1 MNLNKYGK
9 NKELRLSWHRE
20 HLDARPPHSIDVNR
34 QDKKKKSEREQNQT
48 QVRASLTV
56 LQLAVGRKQPNK
68 RDVTEPSSS
77 SHPSFEVIC
86 PYPLPIARSAS
97 LAVPYI
103 LILLRRGW
111 LNLTFYGY
119 DYTVYQ
125 SQLSARFPVAFY
137 PDAMS
142 ERERNYQ
149 FGLKEEVCLHLCERE
164 RVGNHL
170 GKKKYFRQLGRDS
183 RPDHHYNET
192 NASVYLNTDAERKL
206 ASVGKWNKA
215 SISSRLLVCESD
227 TSAKPY
233 ESGVGT
239 SNLTVYVGRQCSFLI
254 VQIMH
259 IVFTLADTSR
269 GPDATRGL
277 RDCNFALNNTAPKRV
292 IVIVVHLAAH
302 GPNTARAQLTEI
314 VALIVSQGRIK
325 GTPFVEID
333 ANCTI
338 LIPFVVDL
346 GWAALSPITTSGELA
361 IKRCNASWVNIQRV
375 SCCATEADSALYFR
389 RTCSKIP
396 SHKVGLVKFSLEE
409 EGFLQMGRQNTP
421 LPQFVKPTWAL
432 LIRDPPAPMCVW
444 TNAGI
449 TIYSTE
455 LHLSDQADMFHRSSV
470 HSNGYSTDGQHGG
483 GAVEEMPT
491 YLMEHLAT
499 FTVSKETSIMYPA
512 DGMRRLLQLEK
523 SNGIWSQ
530 KMQMRLDQNWVLI
543 MDYETGAVME
553 RFPVSMI
560 QEPTAFTS
568 HDPMEMYNNI
578 LVFIVGEDRQA
589 LTSRSEMHIFQCQS
603 ISAQDLVEDLKLLR
617 IGKVPPGRHAHHI
630 PPPPATPPPE
640 PPSNGVNVREQVSV
654 FNAVSNQLDPR
665 GVPQGELVPGMFPS
679 RDGISLNDETS
690 STSSE
695 KYERDVT
702 ILNHCFDDIEKFIA
716 RLQHAAAASRE
727 LERRRRNRKSK
738 KKDLGDG
745 MLTMRAK
752 PPPEVEFVDIFQ
764 KFKLSFNL
772 LAKLKAHI
780 HDPNA
785 PELVHFL
792 FTPLALIVDASH
804 DTHYG
809 PNLPAKVVSPLLT
822 REAVNLLINC
832 VTSKETELWHSLG
845 DAWLIPRDQWKGYV
859 APYHPVFLDGWSPDS
874 PVMDERESAT
884 PVAADSSR
892 GRIQI
897 ESTGANE
904 PPISKKRRHDGSPL
918 HNRLLAIEVDHYREP
933 EHDDSHYSSDYFD
946 YENQEPSPTETNRY
960 AFDNRNYVARPER
973 YSRDEREHSQ
983 SPGSDR
989 DYPPGSV
996 LGAHP
1001 AAPRD
1006 ATARSDISADSIER
1020 NGAEGQQRFERS
1032 QSRWLEELRAR
1043 GGKVVQ
1049 VTYPRTANND
1059 KELTVIRGEYLEAND
1074 SRKWWKARNSR
1085 GQVAHVPHTIVTPFQ
1100 PGSGDPSE
1108 VFSNPLYAPPQGYH
1122 RQYPNQD
1129 SPRGERD
1136 NGAGIDMGRPTR
1148 SPPIPPP
1155 APADW
1160 VRKERLGKKDK
1171 NDYITYLHDVAY
1183 AIAES
1188 EGDIRQ
1194 ADEQAI
1200 SDFSFSARN
1209 TSATSTDTKFYSFTS
1224 RRRIVDDIGNLDQI
1238 DAAIS
1243 HAHANKPTSST
1254 MSEPRPGPSGIKRE
1268 DISINNATPT
1278 GKMLRSGNFYAEPP
1292 EDVMDVDNTNNLAST
1307 SNQHAGS
1314 GGRASRGDTNDP
1326 DLSSDEDGLPISRTR
1341 EQAKP
1346 IPPPPPPPLPPAD
1359 SSSPSPTSTMGTN
1372 RSRKSEGTLSRAQ
1385 SSQDLMQEELKAVLT
1400 MFREKRPNVEILT
1413 TPKVYINQDSSPD
1426 EVQKWLQAKSFSQKY
1441 YKTVRSSELRAILA
1455 KAREKVDD
1463 PIQNDFKTAK
1473 KPLSQV
1479 KNGDNYD
1486 SEESE
1491 KDDTQFGNMLKEQ
1504 LRRMQSKD

>member
-1 MNLNKYGK
+1 MLNTHTQKGTSVNYPRSLCVSEASCSQKYSFK
-9 NKELRLSWHRE
+9 ISELHFVPLSPQPRDLRSNPDYYPFAW
-20 HLDARPPHSIDVNR
+20 L
-34 QDKKKKSEREQNQT
+34 
-48 QVRASLTV
+48 V
-56 LQLAVGRKQPNK
+56 LPA
-68 RDVTEPSSS
+68 PSV
-77 SHPSFEVIC
+77 EL
-86 PYPLPIARSAS
+86 PYT
-97 LAVPYI
+97 
-103 LILLRRGW
+103 RGVQKLW
-111 LNLTFYGY
+111 W
-119 DYTVYQ
+119 
-125 SQLSARFPVAFY
+125 FPVAFY
-137 PDAMS
+137 PGAMS
-142 ERERNYQ
+142 ECERAHQ
-149 FGLKEEVCLHLCERE
+149 FGREVHLTEIRTSISPSSAVELNTTSALANYATEARIGKVEIEEVNPHLRGG
-164 RVGNHL
+164 RVENHL
-170 GKKKYFRQLGRDS
+170 GKTTSSSPDRDS
-183 RPDHHYNET
+183 NLDLP
-192 NASVYLNTDAERKL
+192 VL
-206 ASVGKWNKA
+206 
-215 SISSRLLVCESD
+215 SSRAQHDKRGWRMFGTKGL
-227 TSAKPY
+227 SA
-233 ESGVGT
+233 SATVGEKAH
-239 SNLTVYVGRQCSFLI
+239 LFHDPCGCCHMV
-254 VQIMH
+254 
-259 IVFTLADTSR
+259 
-269 GPDATRGL
+269 
-277 RDCNFALNNTAPKRV
+277 AP
-292 IVIVVHLAAH
+292 
-302 GPNTARAQLTEI
+302 
-314 VALIVSQGRIK
+314 VA
-325 GTPFVEID
+325 VEIS
-333 ANCTI
+333 C
-338 LIPFVVDL
+338 LVVVIAFSDDYMRI
-346 GWAALSPITTSGELA
+346 G
-361 IKRCNASWVNIQRV
+361 
-375 SCCATEADSALYFR
+375 
-389 RTCSKIP
+389 
-396 SHKVGLVKFSLEE
+396 KVGLEEVNPHLRGGRVENHSGKTTPSSPDRDSNLDLPILSSRAQHDKRVSQLRHRGGSIRIGKVELEE
-409 EGFLQMGRQNTP
+409 VNPNLRGKRVKNHLGKTTPSSPDRDSNLDLPVLSSRAQHDMRVSQLRHRGGSFEEKQQVITKGRPPPDISAKTKMKDYTP
-421 LPQFVKPTWAL
+421 DQDIPSVVAESCLE
-432 LIRDPPAPMCVW
+432 
-444 TNAGI
+444 
-449 TIYSTE
+449 E

-617 IGKVPPGRHAHHI
+617 VGKVPPGRHAHHI

-665 GVPQGELVPGMFPS
+665 GVPQGELGPGMFHS

-874 PVMDERESAT
+874 PVMDEREPAT

-892 GRIQI
+892 GR
-897 ESTGANE
+897 G
-904 PPISKKRRHDGSPL
+904 DD
-918 HNRLLAIEVDHYREP
+918 VDHYREP

-960 AFDNRNYVARPER
+960 AFDNRNYQSRPER

-1136 NGAGIDMGRPTR
+1136 NGAGIDMARPTR

-1160 VRKERLGKKDK
+1160 VRKERLGKKD
-1171 NDYITYLHDVAY
+1171 
-1183 AIAES
+1183 
-1188 EGDIRQ
+1188 
-1194 ADEQAI
+1194 
-1200 SDFSFSARN
+1200 
-1209 TSATSTDTKFYSFTS
+1209 
-1224 RRRIVDDIGNLDQI
+1224 
-1238 DAAIS
+1238 
-1243 HAHANKPTSST
+1243 P
-1254 MSEPRPGPSGIKRE
+1254 
-1268 DISINNATPT
+1268 
-1278 GKMLRSGNFYAEPP
+1278 
-1292 EDVMDVDNTNNLAST
+1292 
-1307 SNQHAGS
+1307 
-1314 GGRASRGDTNDP
+1314 NDP

-1341 EQAKP
+1341 EQAKHLS

-1463 PIQNDFKTAK
+1463 PIQNDFKTPK
-1473 KPLSQV
+1473 KPISQV

>member
-1 MNLNKYGK
+1 MPGV
-9 NKELRLSWHRE
+9 RE
-20 HLDARPPHSIDVNR
+20 N
-34 QDKKKKSEREQNQT
+34 
-48 QVRASLTV
+48 SL
-56 LQLAVGRKQPNK
+56 
-68 RDVTEPSSS
+68 
-77 SHPSFEVIC
+77 
-86 PYPLPIARSAS
+86 
-97 LAVPYI
+97 
-103 LILLRRGW
+103 
-111 LNLTFYGY
+111 
-119 DYTVYQ
+119 
-125 SQLSARFPVAFY
+125 
-137 PDAMS
+137 
-142 ERERNYQ
+142 
-149 FGLKEEVCLHLCERE
+149 
-164 RVGNHL
+164 
-170 GKKKYFRQLGRDS
+170 
-183 RPDHHYNET
+183 DHHW
-192 NASVYLNTDAERKL
+192 D
-206 ASVGKWNKA
+206 
-215 SISSRLLVCESD
+215 
-227 TSAKPY
+227 
-233 ESGVGT
+233 
-239 SNLTVYVGRQCSFLI
+239 
-254 VQIMH
+254 
-259 IVFTLADTSR
+259 
-269 GPDATRGL
+269 
-277 RDCNFALNNTAPKRV
+277 
-292 IVIVVHLAAH
+292 
-302 GPNTARAQLTEI
+302 
-314 VALIVSQGRIK
+314 
-325 GTPFVEID
+325 
-333 ANCTI
+333 
-338 LIPFVVDL
+338 DL
-346 GWAALSPITTSGELA
+346 SY
-361 IKRCNASWVNIQRV
+361 R
-375 SCCATEADSALYFR
+375 
-389 RTCSKIP
+389 
-396 SHKVGLVKFSLEE
+396 
-409 EGFLQMGRQNTP
+409 
-421 LPQFVKPTWAL
+421 
-432 LIRDPPAPMCVW
+432 
-444 TNAGI
+444 
-449 TIYSTE
+449 E

-617 IGKVPPGRHAHHI
+617 VGKVPPGRHAHHI

-665 GVPQGELVPGMFPS
+665 GVPQGELGPSMFHS

-874 PVMDERESAT
+874 PVMDEREPAT
-884 PVAADSSR
+884 P
-892 GRIQI
+892 
-897 ESTGANE
+897 
-904 PPISKKRRHDGSPL
+904 
-918 HNRLLAIEVDHYREP
+918 VDHYREP

-960 AFDNRNYVARPER
+960 AFDNRNYQSRPER

-1043 GGKVVQ
+1043 GGKVV
-1049 VTYPRTANND
+1049 VD
-1059 KELTVIRGEYLEAND
+1059 D

-1108 VFSNPLYAPPQGYH
+1108 VFSNPLYAPPQVYH

-1136 NGAGIDMGRPTR
+1136 NGAGIDMARPTR

-1160 VRKERLGKKDK
+1160 VRKERLGKKD
-1171 NDYITYLHDVAY
+1171 
-1183 AIAES
+1183 
-1188 EGDIRQ
+1188 
-1194 ADEQAI
+1194 
-1200 SDFSFSARN
+1200 
-1209 TSATSTDTKFYSFTS
+1209 
-1224 RRRIVDDIGNLDQI
+1224 
-1238 DAAIS
+1238 
-1243 HAHANKPTSST
+1243 P
-1254 MSEPRPGPSGIKRE
+1254 
-1268 DISINNATPT
+1268 
-1278 GKMLRSGNFYAEPP
+1278 
-1292 EDVMDVDNTNNLAST
+1292 
-1307 SNQHAGS
+1307 
-1314 GGRASRGDTNDP
+1314 NDP

-1341 EQAKP
+1341 EQAKHLS

-1426 EVQKWLQAKSFSQKY
+1426 EVQKWLQAKSFSQNNDY
-1441 YKTVRSSELRAILA
+1441 CAEFSSVNFGTARCAVCPLPLSLLAVRGWLRAASSRLA
-1455 KAREKVDD
+1455 RRVAWIVQPLWFRIHAHEGRLFMSRWLSVLGSLRASRAREPLISTPV
-1463 PIQNDFKTAK
+1463 KTGA
-1473 KPLSQV
+1473 
-1479 KNGDNYD
+1479 
-1486 SEESE
+1486 
-1491 KDDTQFGNMLKEQ
+1491 DTQSPAALNGSTRGVGADGSTPWFVFSQALSLVVTRQQSNSLLIRLTLRQVNGVVSWQGEDLTP
-1504 LRRMQSKD
+1504 LRR